1 MFNSGPKLPYARLKD
16 VRVRVRV
23 RVRVENR
30 NLKFCTLVDVFDTKI
45 FSKYLVLIMFSS
57 GSKLPYARLKDV
69 RVRVRVRVEI

>member
-1 MFNSGPKLPYARLKD
+1 MFSSGSKLPYARLKD

-23 RVRVENR
+23 RVEDR
-30 NLKFCTLVDVFDTKI
+30 NLKFCTLVDVFDTKK

-69 RVRVRVRVEI
+69 RVRVRVKDKS